1 MTLANAQTL
10 ANAKPANL
18 RIASVTAAVLLVL
31 SLSSAHAQQ
40 GKLAVD
46 WSDKEIKS
54 YVDGQTKSRSLKPD
68 QEGQLSK
75 LKLPAL
81 AFDAAPALVTRS
93 LGPQADAQ
101 FDRQVVVDDDQES
114 YSIIDQFGPNKEIT
128 ITVSASLKVQH
139 KFPADYPVYQ
149 SQARGANIAPDAP
162 SVSVEESE
170 IGSDGVYAD
179 YTVMKFPSIP
189 YTVRIECTGAT
200 KKECRDVAAIALD
213 SKQLKIISAR
223 PPQ

>member
-1 MTLANAQTL
+1 MKNSIFG
-10 ANAKPANL
+10 
-18 RIASVTAAVLLVL
+18 RASVLGATVAAGGFMALAVQP
-31 SLSSAHAQQ
+31 AAAQQ

-46 WSDKEIKS
+46 WNDKEIKS
-54 YVDGQTKSRSLKPD
+54 YVEGQSKSRSLKPE
-68 QEGQLSK
+68 QAGQLGK

-101 FDRQVVVDDDQES
+101 FERQVVVDDDQES
-114 YSIIDQFGPNKEIT
+114 YTIVDQFGPNKEIT

-139 KFPADYPVYQ
+139 KFPADYPVYE
-149 SQARGANIAPDAP
+149 SQARGANVAPDAP
-162 SVSVEESE
+162 TVSVEESE
-170 IGSDGVYAD
+170 IGMDGVYAD
-179 YTVMKFPSIP
+179 YTVMKFPAIP
-189 YTVRIECTGAT
+189 YNVRIECSGAS